1 MFAEMRR
8 LTFIPAAA
16 IAAALAV
23 CLAWAG
29 SPAAAQDRN
38 QFETA
43 IRVNDRAIT
52 RFEIAQRA
60 LMLTALQTV
69 NDPVKLAREELI
81 EDRIKEDAAERRG
94 LSLRAGAVDR
104 GMDEY
109 AARANMSR
117 GEFLVALA
125 GAGVHETTFRDFV
138 RVGIVWRELIRAL
151 FSNRIDITEEDL
163 DRARQAL
170 SGASGIRVLLSEIV
184 LPTQPDRIGE
194 TRQFAERLISQIDSF
209 EEFSQ
214 AAQRYSAS
222 ESKQNGGR
230 LPWLGIAQLAPS
242 LQPAVLGMA
251 TGDISEPLKL
261 ANSIIIIQM
270 RDIEEVEASGR
281 QYAAIDYSVYRI
293 PDGASGAARQRAASI
308 VNRADSC
315 DDLFGIVRE
324 RPSSDER
331 LDALSRTPREIP
343 EAVTNELALLDPGEF
358 SDSLIDPQTGEL
370 MLIMMCGRTPLTQEG
385 QTIPDAQLSQQ
396 ISNRRLNQMASRY
409 LEQLRAEARI
419 VELD

>member
-1 MFAEMRR
+1 MLAEMRR
-8 LTFIPAAA
+8 LIFIPAAA
-16 IAAALAV
+16 TAALAV
-23 CLAWAG
+23 CLIWAG
-29 SPAAAQDRN
+29 GPAAAQDRN

-52 RFEIAQRA
+52 RFEVAQRA
-60 LMLTALQTV
+60 LMLTALQTA

-81 EDRIKEDAAERRG
+81 EDRIKEDAARRRG
-94 LSLRAGAVDR
+94 LSLRAGAVER

-117 GEFLVALA
+117 NEFLIALA

-138 RVGIVWRELIRAL
+138 RVGIVWRELVRAL

-214 AAQRYSAS
+214 AAQSYSAS

-293 PDGASGAARQRAASI
+293 PDGASGAARQRATDIA
-308 VNRADSC
+308 NRADSC

-370 MLIMMCGRTPLTQEG
+370 MLIMMCGRIPLTQEG

-396 ISNRRLNQMASRY
+396 ISNRRLSQMASRY

-419 VELD
+419 VEFD